1 VAHALSIDTKGP
13 RSMTL
18 TLDDPDLL

>member
-1 VAHALSIDTKGP
+1 LTP
-13 RSMTL
+13 RPM